1 MNRKFLVA
9 LSALALIFGA
19 FGTGIVAAQSP
30 TVVTV
35 WFHSGQGAERDA
47 LTAIL
52 DSYNASQSVY
62 RAEATQ
68 LPEGS
73 YNDQVNAAAVA
84 NALPC
89 LLDFDGPNVYNYAWA
104 GYLIPLDDY
113 LAQEPDLAADIIPS
127 IIQQGTYQGKLW
139 SIGTFDSGLAIW
151 GNKKMLEAA
160 NVRIPTSIDD
170 AWTLDEFNA
179 ALEALRAVVPANGY
193 PLDLKMNYGAGEW
206 FTYGFSPIV
215 QSFGGDLIDRTDFQS
230 ADGTINGEAAVA
242 AMTWFQG
249 LFKTGLTS
257 ATPEDDNVFKDG
269 KAALSFVGHWV
280 YPEYSAALGEDLV
293 LLPMPKFGEKA
304 ATGMGSWN
312 WGITSTCS
320 AKDGAWDLLKFL
332 LAAENVKAFADAS
345 GAVPALTSVLEADAR
360 YAEGGALNIYFQ
372 QLTGGVAVPR
382 PQTPAY
388 PVITRAFAQ
397 AVDEIAKGGDVQT
410 ALDKAAD
417 TIDKDIANNNGY
429 APRN

>member
-1 MNRKFLVA
+1 MKRNVLV
-9 LSALALIFGA
+9 LFSALALIFSVFGA
-19 FGTGIVAAQSP
+19 GGALAQSP

-113 LAQEPDLAADIIPS
+113 LAQEPELAADIIPS

-151 GNKKMLEAA
+151 GNRKMLEAA
-160 NVRIPTSIDD
+160 GVRIPTSIEE

-179 ALEALRAVVPANGY
+179 ALEALRAVVPPDGY

-215 QSFGGDLIDRTDFQS
+215 QSFGGDLIDRTTFLS
-230 ADGTINGEAAVA
+230 SDGVINGEAAVA
-242 AMTWFQG
+242 AMT
-249 LFKTGLTS
+249 
-257 ATPEDDNVFKDG
+257 
-269 KAALSFVGHWV
+269 
-280 YPEYSAALGEDLV
+280 
-293 LLPMPKFGEKA
+293 
-304 ATGMGSWN
+304 
-312 WGITSTCS
+312 
-320 AKDGAWDLLKFL
+320 
-332 LAAENVKAFADAS
+332 
-345 GAVPALTSVLEADAR
+345 
-360 YAEGGALNIYFQ
+360 
-372 QLTGGVAVPR
+372 
-382 PQTPAY
+382 
-388 PVITRAFAQ
+388 
-397 AVDEIAKGGDVQT
+397 
-410 ALDKAAD
+410 
-417 TIDKDIANNNGY
+417 
-429 APRN
+429 

>member
-1 MNRKFLVA
+1 MNRKVLV
-9 LSALALIFGA
+9 LFSALALVLSVFATGGA
-19 FGTGIVAAQSP
+19 LAQSP

-52 DSYNASQSVY
+52 NRYNASQSVY

-113 LAQEPDLAADIIPS
+113 LAQEPELAADIIPS

-151 GNKKMLEAA
+151 GNRAMLEAA
-160 NVRIPTSIDD
+160 NVRIPTSIEE

-179 ALEALRAVVPANGY
+179 ALEALRAVVPSDGY

-215 QSFGGDLIDRTDFQS
+215 QSFGGDLIDRSDFQS
-230 ADGTINGEAAVA
+230 ADGVINGEAAVA
-242 AMTWFQG
+242 AMTWFQS
-249 LFKTGLTS
+249 LFKNGLTS
-257 ATPEDDNVFKDG
+257 ATPKDDNVFKDG
-269 KAALSFVGHWV
+269 KAALSYVGHWV
-280 YPEYSAALGEDLV
+280 YPEYLEALGDNLV
-293 LLPMPKFGEKA
+293 LIPMPKFGERA
-304 ATGMGSWN
+304 VTGMGSWN
-312 WGITSTCS
+312 WGITSNCNI
-320 AKDGAWDLLKFL
+320 KDGAWDLLKFL
-332 LAAENVKAFADAS
+332 LQAENVKAFADAS
-345 GAVPALTSVLEADAR
+345 GAVPALRSVLEADAR
-360 YAEGGALNIYFQ
+360 YAEGGPLHIYYQ
-372 QLTGGVAVPR
+372 QLTQGVAVPR

-417 TIDKDIANNNGY
+417 TIDRDIANNNGY
-429 APRN
+429 APR

>member
-1 MNRKFLVA
+1 MNRKVLV
-9 LSALALIFGA
+9 LFSALALVLSVFATSGA
-19 FGTGIVAAQSP
+19 LAQSP

-52 DSYNASQSVY
+52 NSYNASQSVY

-113 LAQEPDLAADIIPS
+113 LAQEPELAADIIPS

-151 GNKKMLEAA
+151 GNRAMLEAA
-160 NVRIPTSIDD
+160 NVRIPTSIEE

-179 ALEALRAVVPANGY
+179 ALEALRAVVPPDGY

-215 QSFGGDLIDRTDFQS
+215 QSFGGDLIDRSDFQS
-230 ADGTINGEAAVA
+230 ADGVINGEAAVA
-242 AMTWFQG
+242 AMTWFQS
-249 LFKTGLTS
+249 LFKNGLTS
-257 ATPEDDNVFKDG
+257 ATPKDDNVFKDG
-269 KAALSFVGHWV
+269 KAALSYVGHWV
-280 YPEYSAALGEDLV
+280 YPEYLEALGDNLV
-293 LLPMPKFGEKA
+293 LIPMPKFGERA
-304 ATGMGSWN
+304 VTGMGSWN
-312 WGITSTCS
+312 WGITSNCNV
-320 AKDGAWDLLKFL
+320 KDGAWDLLKFL
-332 LAAENVKAFADAS
+332 LRAENVKAFADAS
-345 GAVPALTSVLEADAR
+345 GAVPALRSVLEADER
-360 YAEGGALNIYFQ
+360 YAEGGPLHIY
-372 QLTGGVAVPR
+372 
-382 PQTPAY
+382 Y
-388 PVITRAFAQ
+388 
-397 AVDEIAKGGDVQT
+397 
-410 ALDKAAD
+410 
-417 TIDKDIANNNGY
+417 
-429 APRN
+429 